1 MSRFGH
7 VMGMVL
13 QITVMGSLLFLALFR
28 LAGMVGGARVFQ
40 YEGF

>member
-1 MSRFGH
+1 MNRFGRI
-7 VMGMVL
+7 VGTGL
-13 QITVMGSLLFLALFR
+13 QVAVMGSLLFLALLR

>member
-1 MSRFGH
+1 MNRFGRI
-7 VMGMVL
+7 VGAVL
-13 QITVMGSLLFLALFR
+13 QIAIMGSLLFVALLR